1 MRPASGCSAMS
12 QQRHQQQQQAPI
24 IYDGDA
30 FLPFRR
36 KLRKLFDNIKYVPAP
51 HVTRRWG
58 ACLLLPA
65 CLAHSRLAGVA
76 TLRAGLSSL

>member
-1 MRPASGCSAMS
+1 MS

-51 HVTRRWG
+51 HVTCRWG
-58 ACLLLPA
+58 ACSCAHAWPTRLW
-65 CLAHSRLAGVA
+65 LASRPCAQD
-76 TLRAGLSSL
+76 